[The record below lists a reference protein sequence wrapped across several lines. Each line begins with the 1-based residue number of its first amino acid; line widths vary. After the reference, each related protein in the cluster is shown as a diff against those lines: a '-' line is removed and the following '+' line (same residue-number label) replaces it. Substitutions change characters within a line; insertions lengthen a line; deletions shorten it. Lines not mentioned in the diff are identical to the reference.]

1 MEIVLNKR
9 QLCDVEL
16 LLNGGFYPLDGFMK
30 ENDYKSCLDDLTLEN
45 GTVWTIPIVL
55 ATDKSVNTNDVVIL
69 KDETGIRIATMIV
82 EDIYQPDLLEECRK
96 ILGSDDSNHP
106 YHSIIMENVNKKY
119 MGGKITKIQLPNH
132 YDFIKLRHTP
142 EQVKEYFRKN
152 DWNTIIG
159 FQTRNPLHRS
169 HFELTKFA
177 LKEVGEDAKLLLH
190 PTVGVTQDCDIDYH
204 TRVRCYKKLVEK
216 YPDNTALLSLLPLSM
231 RMAGPREAVLHAIVR
246 KNYGCTHF
254 IVGRDHAGPSYKKK
268 DGSSFYGLYDA
279 HEMLLKYEKD
289 IGIKIITSP
298 SIVYVKELGEYR
310 NENDVPY
317 GMTVLNISGTQQRD
331 MLSKQVDIPEWFSWT
346 DIIDELRTEFKLL
359 NNKGVCIY
367 FVGLSGSGKSTMA
380 NILIEKLRETETSR
394 KITLLDADVVR
405 LHLSKGL
412 GFSKEDRSANVRR
425 IGYVASE
432 IVNNGGIVV
441 CANIAPYEEDRLF
454 NRKLISSKGKY
465 IEVYMKTSLECCIR
479 RDVKGL
485 YKLALEG
492 KLKNFTGVSD
502 PFEEPLTSDII
513 LDGDEENVTIN
524 KNLEVIVDKI
534 YY

>member
-1 MEIVLNKR
+1 
-9 QLCDVEL
+9 
-16 LLNGGFYPLDGFMK
+16 
-30 ENDYKSCLDDLTLEN
+30 
-45 GTVWTIPIVL
+45 
-55 ATDKSVNTNDVVIL
+55 
-69 KDETGIRIATMIV
+69 
-82 EDIYQPDLLEECRK
+82 
-96 ILGSDDSNHP
+96 
-106 YHSIIMENVNKKY
+106 
-119 MGGKITKIQLPNH
+119 
-132 YDFIKLRHTP
+132 
-142 EQVKEYFRKN
+142 
-152 DWNTIIG
+152 
-159 FQTRNPLHRS
+159 
-169 HFELTKFA
+169 
-177 LKEVGEDAKLLLH
+177 
-190 PTVGVTQDCDIDYH
+190 
-204 TRVRCYKKLVEK
+204 
-216 YPDNTALLSLLPLSM
+216 
-231 RMAGPREAVLHAIVR
+231 
-246 KNYGCTHF
+246 
-254 IVGRDHAGPSYKKK
+254 
-268 DGSSFYGLYDA
+268 
-279 HEMLLKYEKD
+279 
-289 IGIKIITSP
+289 
-298 SIVYVKELGEYR
+298 
-310 NENDVPY
+310 VPY

-359 NNKGVCIY
+359 NNKGMCIY

-380 NILIEKLRETETSR
+380 NVLIEKLRETETSR

-502 PFEEPLTSDII
+502 PFEEPLTSDIYC
-513 LDGDEENVTIN
+513 DGDEDNVTIN
-524 KNLEVIVDKI
+524 KNLEKIMDKVLQ
-534 YY
+534 